1 MLSLTNNIRIVRI
14 DKYNYSFEH
23 YKEIEIKKDKKMEWV
38 RVGGYYATLPS
49 CLEAVK
55 RYLIDFSI
63 ENNDFTIEEL
73 KNEIEALNGAY
84 IKCKLEI

>member
-1 MLSLTNNIRIVRI
+1 
-14 DKYNYSFEH
+14 
-23 YKEIEIKKDKKMEWV
+23 MEWV

-84 IKCKLEI
+84 IKFKLDI